1 MSFKIM
7 TDNTA
12 DMPIQFYD
20 ENDIGVLTLPVTV
33 GETVYD
39 DYRTIDSKM
48 FFDNM
53 RAGTMPTTSQVNPDG
68 AKEAFLKVIDGEGIK
83 EILYLSFS
91 SGMSG
96 TYNSVRIAAEEI
108 MEERPDVKV
117 KVIDTLCAAM
127 GEGLLVYKAN
137 LYKQQGHTLEE
148 TAEYVE
154 KIKLNVV
161 HLITVDD
168 LFHLYRGGRINK
180 ATAVVGSLVNIK
192 PIIHVDNEGHL
203 VSVSN
208 ARGRKKSFAKLVEMM
223 GTQMG
228 EMASQNDVIM
238 INHGDAEDEAKLVAG
253 MIKEKYGFEN
263 IMINSIGATI
273 GSHTGSGLV
282 AIFFMGEE
290 R

>member
-1 MSFKIM
+1 
-7 TDNTA
+7 
-12 DMPIQFYD
+12 
-20 ENDIGVLTLPVTV
+20 
-33 GETVYD
+33 
-39 DYRTIDSKM
+39 
-48 FFDNM
+48 
-53 RAGTMPTTSQVNPDG
+53 MPTTSQVNPEG
-68 AKEAFLKVIDGEGIK
+68 AKQGFLKVIEGEGIK

-108 MEERPDVKV
+108 MDEKPEVKIN
-117 KVIDTLCAAM
+117 VIDTLCAAM

-137 LYKQQGHTLEE
+137 LYKQQGHTLDE
-148 TAEYVE
+148 TAKYVE
-154 KIKLNVV
+154 DIKLNVV

-203 VSVSN
+203 VNISN
-208 ARGRKKSFAKLVEMM
+208 ARGRKKSLAKLVEMM
-223 GTQMG
+223 GAQMG
-228 EMASQNDVIM
+228 EFATQNDMIM
-238 INHGDAEDEAKLVAG
+238 INHGDAEDEAKLVAE
-253 MIKEKYGFEN
+253 MIKEKYGFKN
-263 IMINSIGATI
+263 VMINCLGATI
-273 GSHTGSGLV
+273 GAHTGPGLI